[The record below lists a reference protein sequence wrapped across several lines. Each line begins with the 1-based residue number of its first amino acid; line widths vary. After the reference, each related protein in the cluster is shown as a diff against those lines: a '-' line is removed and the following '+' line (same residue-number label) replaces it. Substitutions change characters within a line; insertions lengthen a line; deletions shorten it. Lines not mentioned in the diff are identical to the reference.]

1 MKTITK
7 RDTSVLADDDSNI
20 SAVGVDQYDFLEH
33 RKHQEQTHWD
43 KLQKFGRPVK
53 PLDSILTV
61 EVNTTE
67 LCNRTCVFC
76 PRHDPNIFPNRN
88 LHMTSKG
95 ADTIAKELG
104 KEPFVGKVSFSGF
117 GENLLN
123 PEFPQIVFRFRLYLP
138 QATLECN
145 TNGDKLTAEYAKT
158 LFEKGLDLL
167 YINLYDGIEQM
178 DEFEEMLK
186 DIDQSKYKF
195 RMHWGDF
202 EKHGLILNNR
212 SGVIDWIG
220 IEDSDVEAL
229 KGKVCHYP
237 FYKMF
242 VDWNG
247 DVLFCSND
255 WGREHVVGNLMQQ
268 SLHDVWFSK
277 PMNKIRK
284 RLMKGD
290 RSHSPCNTCSVNGTL
305 FGKQSFD
312 LIKEYYDSQRSWR
325 A

>member
-1 MKTITK
+1 MSHNIPYVELVVDKV
-7 RDTSVLADDDSNI
+7 SV
-20 SAVGVDQYDFLEH
+20 SAVDQYDFLEH
-33 RKHQEQTHWD
+33 RREQEKKHWA
-43 KLQKFGRPVK
+43 KKNLLN

-61 EVNTTE
+61 EINTTE

-76 PRHDPNIFPNRN
+76 PRHDPKVYPNRN
-88 LHMTSKG
+88 LHMTPKG
-95 ADTIAKELG
+95 ARTIAEELG
-104 KEPFVGKVSFSGF
+104 NNSYIGKISFSGF

-123 PEFPQIVFRFRLYLP
+123 PQFVSIIKEFRFNCP
-138 QATLECN
+138 QATIECN
-145 TNGDKLTAEYAKT
+145 TNGDKLDEIYIHA
-158 LFEKGLDLL
+158 LFRAGLDLL

-178 DEFEEMLK
+178 EHFESMLTN
-186 DIDQSKYKF
+186 IRENQYKF

-212 SGVIDWIG
+212 SGVMDWIG
-220 IEDSDVEAL
+220 IEDSDIESL
-229 KGKVCHYP
+229 KGKPCHYP

-255 WGREHVVGNLMQQ
+255 WGKEHVVGNLMQ
-268 SLHDVWFSK
+268 STMHEVWFSK

-290 RSHSPCNTCSVNGTL
+290 RSHSPCNKCSVDGSL
-305 FGKQSFD
+305 FGKPSFD
-312 LIKEYYDSQRSWR
+312 LIKDFYDR
-325 A
+325 

>member
-1 MKTITK
+1 M
-7 RDTSVLADDDSNI
+7 
-20 SAVGVDQYDFLEH
+20 
-33 RKHQEQTHWD
+33 
-43 KLQKFGRPVK
+43 
-53 PLDSILTV
+53 
-61 EVNTTE
+61 
-67 LCNRTCVFC
+67 
-76 PRHDPNIFPNRN
+76 
-88 LHMTSKG
+88 
-95 ADTIAKELG
+95 
-104 KEPFVGKVSFSGF
+104 
-117 GENLLN
+117 
-123 PEFPQIVFRFRLYLP
+123 YLP

-145 TNGDKLTAEYAKT
+145 TNGDRLTKKYAKK
-158 LFEKGLDLL
+158 LFDSGLDLL

-178 DEFEEMLK
+178 AVFEKMLSDVIDE
-186 DIDQSKYKF
+186 SRYKF

-212 SGVIDWIG
+212 SGVIDWVG
-220 IEDSDVEAL
+220 IEDSDVESL

-277 PMNKIRK
+277 PMTKIRK

-290 RSHSPCNTCSVNGTL
+290 RSHSPCNKCSVDGSL
-305 FGKQSFD
+305 FGKPSFD
-312 LIKEYYDSQRSWR
+312 LIKDYYENTDNRKK
-325 A
+325 